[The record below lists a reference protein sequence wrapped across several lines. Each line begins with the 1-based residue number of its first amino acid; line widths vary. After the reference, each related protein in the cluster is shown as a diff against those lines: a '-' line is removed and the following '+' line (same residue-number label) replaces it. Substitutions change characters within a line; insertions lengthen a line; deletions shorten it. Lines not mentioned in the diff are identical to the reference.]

1 MKVRVRIPAVKEVSE
16 SMKTL
21 STTSE
26 LAAFCAEAQKHPYV
40 TIDTEFL
47 RERTYYSKLCLLQ
60 LAMPGKDDDTAV
72 LVDPLSEGLSLAP
85 LYDLFRD
92 TSVVKVFHAARQ
104 DLEIFFVDA
113 GVFPDPLF
121 DTQNC

>member
-1 MKVRVRIPAVKEVSE
+1 MKVRVRIPAVKEASE

-26 LAAFCAEAQKHPYV
+26 LAAFCAEAQNHPYV

-72 LVDPLSEGLSLAP
+72 H
-85 LYDLFRD
+85 
-92 TSVVKVFHAARQ
+92 TSVSGRWQSRPCPQPPGTAAASWQTGSRGSCHQ
-104 DLEIFFVDA
+104 R
-113 GVFPDPLF
+113 
-121 DTQNC
+121 